1 MMNKFKLEE
10 KSLDFSFNI
19 RRVSMDSMYIHIPFC
34 NRICTYCDFNKVL
47 IKNQPVDDY
56 IEALIQEL
64 SAYGDMTL
72 KTIYVGGGTPTAL
85 NEAQL
90 NRLLSYVTE
99 HFKVTDEFTF
109 EANPDELTTSK
120 LDILKNYGV
129 NRVSVGVQTF
139 NNDLLKV
146 LGRTH
151 KKDDIF
157 NSINH
162 LEKIGLTNYSIDLM
176 YNLPGETFDDIDMS
190 LKYISELKPKHV
202 SWYSLIIEPHTVFY
216 NKIKAGK
223 MSIAGSIE
231 EGEKYDKV
239 IHGLSALGYPQYE
252 ISNFATKVH
261 ESHHNKTY
269 WLNEPYIGAGAG
281 SHGYTGDVR
290 YYNIKPVNHYIN
302 SMKDTGSVVKEELK
316 LALKDKYEEEM
327 FLGLRLNK
335 GVSEQRFFDKYNTS
349 IDSIYGKVLKELH
362 ANKLIKRESGFISL
376 TEQGRMIGNDVFAEF
391 LL

>member
-1 MMNKFKLEE
+1 
-10 KSLDFSFNI
+10 
-19 RRVSMDSMYIHIPFC
+19 MDSMYVHIPFC

-47 IKNQPVDDY
+47 IKNQPVDEY
-56 IEALIQEL
+56 ITALISEL
-64 SAYGDMTL
+64 GSYEKQTL

-85 NEAQL
+85 TVSQL
-90 NRLLSYVTE
+90 DRLLKFMTE
-99 HFKVTDEFTF
+99 HFTVTDEFTF
-109 EANPDELTTSK
+109 EANPDELTSEK
-120 LDILKNYGV
+120 LDVLHNYGV
-129 NRVSVGVQTF
+129 NRVSLGVQTF

-151 KKDDIF
+151 NFDDIF

-162 LEKIGLTNYSIDLM
+162 LEKIGLTNYSLDLM

-190 LKYISELKPKHV
+190 LKYISELKPKHI

-216 NKIKAGK
+216 NKINQGK
-223 MSIAGSIE
+223 MSIGGSLE

-239 IHGLSALGYPQYE
+239 IGGLDALGYPQYE
-252 ISNFATKVH
+252 ISNFSKSEF
-261 ESHHNKTY
+261 ESMHNKTY

-281 SHGYTGDVR
+281 SHGYTGESR

-302 SMKDTGSVVKEELK
+302 NMNEHGSVIKEQLK
-316 LALKDKYEEEM
+316 LTQNDKFEEEM

-335 GVSEQRFFDKYNTS
+335 GVSEARFQEKYGLPV
-349 IDSIYGKVLKELH
+349 DAVYGKVLENLLVR
-362 ANKLIKRESGFISL
+362 KLLDRRSGYISL
-376 TEQGRMIGNDVFAEF
+376 TEAGRMIGNDVFAEF